1 MAIYSREIQS
11 MACEALSAMTIE
23 KPGTVEQVIYM
34 GLKDTAVLSVT
45 AKQTGPT
52 IRFHWRHDGDRISK
66 REAVRFMRHHECIV
80 AALSTT
86 AKPDAC
92 DHDWVDARNQ
102 YVKSGELCVK
112 CGAIRSGNQTTD
124 GAKPEADHE

>member
-11 MACEALSAMTIE
+11 MSCEALNACTIG
-23 KPGTVEQVIYM
+23 KPGTVDRVIYM

-66 REAVRFMRHHECIV
+66 KEAVRFMRHHETIY
-80 AALSTT
+80 A
-86 AKPDAC
+86 
-92 DHDWVDARNQ
+92 
-102 YVKSGELCVK
+102 ELLVPA
-112 CGAIRSGNQTTD
+112 GTGTTD
-124 GAKPEADHE
+124 LMR